1 MTNADFA
8 LIVFGICVTLISQTL
23 VDSITDSPD
32 RRSMLS
38 LFADFVTAI
47 IVATAL
53 ILLLVGVPR

>member
-1 MTNADFA
+1 MTGHDFV